1 MSEETTGL
9 YELIGV
15 RICGAISIIPC
26 TLLIIIYS
34 FKKKFTLSMYINLNL
49 CITAIL
55 FSISGLFPSF
65 TEKDSKIFLCHFQ
78 VIVESTGDISILL
91 WTGTISVIGTISYKY
106 QNYIENHQFK
116 MKLLVTFINYG
127 IVVIFN
133 IIFQGFGDVK
143 HVPNTKYC
151 EINEKHIKSSF
162 NILIL
167 IIFIIN
173 IIANIILLL
182 EVKELKKNIKLKD
195 KLQKLNKLSCILWEY
210 IFALIL
216 IFLNNIVQF
225 IEDIIE
231 GLDIERTEGL
241 SLIEVFLHSFNFLKG
256 LIVCFVYTYN
266 VEFYNDLLK
275 LFKCKCSKKIDNND
289 NTDNTELNV
298 TKEPEGLNVSKNY
311 YNAIDF
317 FDVNDNDDI
326 NDSNI
331 EIGLETK
338 E

>member
-65 TEKDSKIFLCHFQ
+65 TEKDSKRFLCHFQ

-182 EVKELKKNIKLKD
+182 EVKEMKNNIKAED
-195 KLQKLNKLSCILWEY
+195 KLQKLNKFSCLLWKY
-210 IFALIL
+210 IFGLIL
-216 IFLNNIVQF
+216 IFLKNIIHYIQNLKEGVF
-225 IEDIIE
+225 SIEN
-231 GLDIERTEGL
+231 TEGL
-241 SLIEVFLHSFNFLKG
+241 SFIDVFLESFNFLKG
-256 LIVCFVYTYN
+256 LIVCYVYTFN
-266 VEFYNDLLK
+266 EEFYNDLLK
-275 LFKCKCSKKIDNND
+275 LFKCECSKKKIIKK
-289 NTDNTELNV
+289 TLM
-298 TKEPEGLNVSKNY
+298 L
-311 YNAIDF
+311 
-317 FDVNDNDDI
+317 
-326 NDSNI
+326 
-331 EIGLETK
+331 
-338 E
+338 